1 MEEPRE
7 IWARA
12 MHNNKVAMAMDNNNK
27 VAMAMDNNKVEKAMD
42 NKVAR
47 AMDSNYRLALDN
59 MAVDN
64 YSRVAM
70 AWDQV
75 HQTHGPAMARDLANQ
90 QQQAAAV
97 GNYRRTTWQS
107 SNDWQQSKGEQSKKV
122 LVQPGWLQ

>member
-7 IWARA
+7 IWAR
-12 MHNNKVAMAMDNNNK
+12 VAMAMDNNNK
-27 VAMAMDNNKVEKAMD
+27 VAMAMDN
-42 NKVAR
+42 KVAR
-47 AMDSNYRLALDN
+47 AMDSNYRLASDN

-97 GNYRRTTWQS
+97 GNYRPTTWQS
-107 SNDWQQSKGEQSKKV
+107 SNDWQRSRGERSKEEQG
-122 LVQPGWLQ
+122 QHGWHR

>member
-1 MEEPRE
+1 MEEHRKT
-7 IWARA
+7 WARVDMA
-12 MHNNKVAMAMDNNNK
+12 MVNNSKVAM
-27 VAMAMDNNKVEKAMD
+27 EMD

-47 AMDSNYRLALDN
+47 AMDNNYRLASDN

-97 GNYRRTTWQS
+97 GNYRLTIWQS
-107 SNDWQQSKGEQSKKV
+107 SNDWQKSRGERSKE
-122 LVQPGWLQ
+122 VQGQHGWPR

>member
-7 IWARA
+7 IWAKA
-12 MHNNKVAMAMDNNNK
+12 MYNNKVAMAMDNNNK
-27 VAMAMDNNKVEKAMD
+27 VAMAMDN
-42 NKVAR
+42 KVAR
-47 AMDSNYRLALDN
+47 AMDSNYRLASDN

-70 AWDQV
+70 AWVQV

-107 SNDWQQSKGEQSKKV
+107 SNDWQQSRGEKSKEV
-122 LVQPGWLQ
+122 LVQLGWLQ